1 MLMGRMTWEFRV
13 GESSTESSRL
23 EFEGRNEWRRE
34 NEDWYKL
41 LVKHLFILS
50 RAVEE

>member
-1 MLMGRMTWEFRV
+1 MPWEIRV

-34 NEDWYKL
+34 KKDWCEL
-41 LVKHLFILS
+41 LVEHLIILS